1 MHGKKAASFRCFR
14 LADYVVSPSIQNLLY
29 PPQIFG
35 PLLFPHN
42 SRLVNQNG
50 FNLDPLIF
58 KIIVF
63 EFFQLGSVMLLFEHF
78 YDMFIFFMFF
88 SQVLSLL
95 GEYKFVSPKNEY
107 NLSYFT
113 QMAWANT
120 DRIGR
125 LIFKTFIFLCNRFL

>member
-1 MHGKKAASFRCFR
+1 M
-14 LADYVVSPSIQNLLY
+14 
-29 PPQIFG
+29 
-35 PLLFPHN
+35 
-42 SRLVNQNG
+42 NQNG

-63 EFFQLGSVMLLFEHF
+63 EFFQLGSVMLLFEQF